1 MSRTAIL
8 IAALLV
14 PAVTL
19 AQSESISRTI
29 EHDIVIRSPFPCQ
42 IPGLFILIA
51 MELKVP
57 AGVEGVPEQCPDGT
71 APVKV
76 TGRTSLRGMT
86 VREALDTL
94 VRFDPRYRWGESDGV
109 IVLRP
114 IAAWENRDHF
124 LHGSVPEFVV
134 SNDDIAGALAAVL
147 TALGPWRVPGGWQ
160 TPHDDRRFSV
170 TLGATSIYEALNAI
184 VKAHGEVA
192 WRVSY
197 CQPPTLLEHATIGF
211 FGVDGTTGNWALS
224 HHPVF
229 LRRPGGTTYDA
240 CRSAR

>member
-1 MSRTAIL
+1 MSRTVIL

-14 PAVTL
+14 PAESL
-19 AQSESISRTI
+19 AQSESMSRTI
-29 EHDIVIRSPFPCQ
+29 EHDIVIRTPSFPCQ
-42 IPGLFILIA
+42 IPGLFVLIV

-57 AGVEGVPEQCPDGT
+57 AGAEGVPERCPDGRG
-71 APVKV
+71 PVKV

-86 VREALDTL
+86 LRGALDTL
-94 VRFDPRYRWGESDGV
+94 VRFDPRYRWVESDGV

-197 CQPPTLLEHATIGF
+197 CQPPTQLQNATIGF
-211 FGVDGTTGNWALS
+211 LGLYGPGGWGIS

-229 LRRPGGTTYDA
+229 LRRPDGTTYDA
-240 CRSAR
+240 CPR